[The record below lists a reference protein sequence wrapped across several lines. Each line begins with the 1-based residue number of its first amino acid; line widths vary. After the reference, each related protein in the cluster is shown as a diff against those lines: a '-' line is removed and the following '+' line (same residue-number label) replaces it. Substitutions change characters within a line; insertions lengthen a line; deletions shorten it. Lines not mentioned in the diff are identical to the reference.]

1 VLNPNWGLCRDPEGF
16 VEASED
22 MFTNRWIIVLR
33 DMMLTLVVPNR
44 PRKMDDPAAKNCI
57 LMMTM
62 IKIDVAELKRAWD
75 GL

>member
-1 VLNPNWGLCRDPEGF
+1 
-16 VEASED
+16 
-22 MFTNRWIIVLR
+22 
-33 DMMLTLVVPNR
+33 MLTLVVPNR